1 MKPPIV
7 IVAPARRCGTTLL
20 QRALN
25 STGSTIIYGE
35 NFVFL
40 ETYPAIVAGSREH
53 LEVKL
58 KNTSTARERVLQGDY
73 DFDASMLFPDYETY
87 VRLLRGNLDRIYR
100 YYEDAS
106 LSYGY
111 ERWGLKHQIR
121 QAARFLDFFRIYPDA
136 TYVFIYRGIVDVAR
150 SEKAR
155 FGREYP
161 RPQNW
166 AVFGETWSRN
176 LETMRRIERPNV
188 LHLEYAEVE
197 AQPEATRLRLEAFC
211 GVSGI
216 DPAVFGRRV
225 NVTPVL
231 DRLTEAERDAGY
243 RAPVALTDAEQA
255 ALMSRAAAT
264 CEKYG
269 YPASP

>member
-1 MKPPIV
+1 MKPPII

-35 NFVFL
+35 NFIFT
-40 ETYPAIVAGSREH
+40 ETYPTLLAGTREH
-53 LEVKL
+53 FEVKE

-73 DFDASMLFPDYETY
+73 DFDASMLFPDYGTY
-87 VRLLRGNLDRIYR
+87 ARLMRENLDRIYR
-100 YYEDAS
+100 YYEDSS
-106 LSYGY
+106 LGYGY

-121 QAARFLDFFRIYPDA
+121 QAGRFLEFVKIYRDA
-136 TYVFIYRGIVDVAR
+136 RYVFIYRGVMDVAR

-166 AVFGETWSRN
+166 AIFGETWSRN
-176 LETMRRIERPNV
+176 IEAMRSLTGANV
-188 LHLEYAEVE
+188 LHLEYSEVTAAPTSTIARVE
-197 AQPEATRLRLEAFC
+197 GFC

-216 DPAVFGRRV
+216 NPAVFDRRV

-231 DRLTEAERDAGY
+231 DRLTDEEKSTSYRD
-243 RAPVALTDAEQA
+243 PVPLTDVEQA
-255 ALMSRAAAT
+255 ALMSKATAT
-264 CEKYG
+264 CRKYG
-269 YPASP
+269 YPVPA